1 MFERQKVREIAML
14 IRDTERNGKAHI
26 TDVTEGEET
35 LEMVQVTNTCIP
47 LKMLFESLSNHVGQ
61 YDHQVQ
67 AHAAQTAVI
76 MAKQRPNRLIRNSK
90 ILFYLI

>member
-26 TDVTEGEET
+26 IDVTEGEET
-35 LEMVQVTNTCIP
+35 LEMVQVTNTRIP
-47 LKMLFESLSNHVGQ
+47 LKMLFESPSNHVGQ

-67 AHAAQTAVI
+67 AHAAQN
-76 MAKQRPNRLIRNSK
+76 KD
-90 ILFYLI
+90 